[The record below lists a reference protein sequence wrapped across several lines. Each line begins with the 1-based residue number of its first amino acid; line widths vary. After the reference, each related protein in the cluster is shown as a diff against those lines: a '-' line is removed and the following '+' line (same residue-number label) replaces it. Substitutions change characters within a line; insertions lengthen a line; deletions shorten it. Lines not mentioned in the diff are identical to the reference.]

1 MMFKTS
7 HDASDIRWITS
18 PSISTPMPLSSEP
31 MFPGCPDV
39 SHTAVF
45 RVQRRPIRNDPLGTL
60 SLALDEQKTMI
71 IERLKSGVITVGH
84 GRGFV
89 VEGASERLVITA
101 SHCLP
106 FLPPALPSAGLDALE
121 VLRRFG
127 RMETIEERT
136 YGPLLARRGEQ
147 PRAWAVCRFVD
158 PIADIAV
165 LGSPDNPHADD
176 YKALMGTAT
185 TLPIGDPVR
194 YPLNFW
200 APARL
205 LSLDGRRWF
214 SCTIRHFGGP
224 LWITHAAER
233 VLGGMCGSPI
243 VGVSGTAIGVVCTTT
258 SPREGGPN
266 ASLADNLP
274 GWLLRDAL

>member
-1 MMFKTS
+1 
-7 HDASDIRWITS
+7 
-18 PSISTPMPLSSEP
+18 
-31 MFPGCPDV
+31 V
-39 SHTAVF
+39 
-45 RVQRRPIRNDPLGTL
+45 
-60 SLALDEQKTMI
+60 I

-89 VEGASERLVITA
+89 VEGAGERLVITA
-101 SHCLP
+101 AHCLP
-106 FLPPALPSAGLDALE
+106 FFPPAFPSFGIDDA
-121 VLRRFG
+121 
-127 RMETIEERT
+127 RT
-136 YGPLLARRGEQ
+136 YGPLLARRGEE

-165 LGSPDNPHADD
+165 LGSPDNPHAAD

-185 TLPIGDPVR
+185 ALSIGDPVGH
-194 YPLNFW
+194 PVNFW

-205 LSLDGRRWF
+205 LSLDGRWF

-233 VLGGMCGSPI
+233 VVGAMSGSPI
-243 VGVSGTAIGVVCTTT
+243 VAVAGTAIGVVCTIT

-266 ASLADNLP
+266 ARLADNLP
-274 GWLLRDAL
+274 EWLLRDIL